1 MTFNES
7 IFLQQFSFQNSKSPS
22 TSIQHAW
29 YFIVLH
35 DYECGNGFHSHT
47 LDHEYGNEIHSHTR
61 NQLLLYITNGV
72 LENTPFVMNLANF
85 CSQFIKRIVGRCTWT
100 RAHIS
105 AVKRS
110 TTQLSRPML
119 KYYHFLKPLSIIF
132 TKNATFSKSGP
143 MFFEFWNVIP
153 IY

>member
-1 MTFNES
+1 MQY
-7 IFLQQFSFQNSKSPS
+7 L
-22 TSIQHAW
+22 A
-29 YFIVLH
+29 VLIH
-35 DYECGNGFHSHT
+35 YECGNGFHSHT
-47 LDHEYGNEIHSHTR
+47 RNYECGIEIHSHTR
-61 NQLLLYITNGV
+61 NQHLLYITNGV

-85 CSQFIKRIVGRCTWT
+85 CSQFIKRIVGRCTRT
-100 RAHIS
+100 RPRAHIS

-110 TTQLSRPML
+110 TTELSQPML